1 MIKLNKQ
8 QYKLL
13 YIGGDS
19 GIIKQ
24 FSADQR
30 IKHIQVENG
39 LEAVDAIQKNPDI
52 DGIICET
59 FLPGGNGI
67 DLFSFLNNSEFSA
80 MVKLPFILVIHDF
93 DPKVYKKAFQSG
105 INDFFVTPIHT
116 EYLLYR
122 IDFIHEYLVTY
133 SKINDTSSSVKPY
146 KMDWKKRVFDIV
158 VASFALLAASPVLL
172 LSSLAIWV
180 ESGFRGKVYYISKR
194 FGRYEV
200 FDFYKLRSM
209 YLDAD
214 KRLKDLKHMNQY
226 AQIEQETD
234 DDQPCPRCQALPEG
248 EYCSQL
254 LNYGESKVCEYWFL
268 QKKQIKGQVA
278 FMKIK
283 NDPRVTR
290 VGKIIRN
297 TSIDELPQLFNVLK
311 GDMSIVGNRPL
322 PLYEA
327 NLLTTDQYSKR
338 FGAPAGIT
346 GLWQVELRGKKG
358 VMSEEERKMLDNNY
372 ADNHSFWGDIVLIL
386 RTIPA
391 LFQKE
396 NV

>member
-105 INDFFVTPIHT
+105 INDFFVTPIHN